1 MPCICQLDLTQS
13 NIISLISTRMVTN
26 DMGAAIIQLL
36 LHSVSLGSGKKI
48 EEYKHSQESYAI
60 LEIVEWLKV
69 HPKITGNEREW
80 QKEQCRQ
87 CELLH
92 RLILVS

>member
-1 MPCICQLDLTQS
+1 MPCICQLDLIQS

-36 LHSVSLGSGKKI
+36 LQSISLGPGNI
-48 EEYKHSQESYAI
+48 QEDKHSQESYAMR
-60 LEIVEWLKV
+60 EIVEWLKV
-69 HPKITGNEREW
+69 HSKITGNEREW

-92 RLILVS
+92 RLVLVS